1 MMESI
6 CAGRWYSIF
15 GSVDFNLVA
24 LSFLD
29 DATLVQARQKLAALD
44 QLIRRSED
52 SLVPISEEED
62 TECHGYPT
70 DKVVCQEKRVDPETY
85 TWSDGHGLV
94 DNIGPDHAWEL
105 DHNNCPRDAKPIE
118 DLITIVTLVKG
129 YDPQGTL

>member
-1 MMESI
+1 MESI

-24 LSFLD
+24 LYFLD
-29 DATLVQARQKLAALD
+29 DATLVQAKQKLAALD
-44 QLIRRSED
+44 QLIRRGED

-70 DKVVCQEKRVDPETY
+70 DKVVCQEKRVDVKTY
-85 TWSDGHGLV
+85 TWSDKT
-94 DNIGPDHAWEL
+94 PDHAWEL
-105 DHNNCPRDAKPIE
+105 DHNNCPRDVKPIE